1 MMVYSVFLAVD
12 YEGFD
17 PQAVFASREQAL
29 AFIRSAG
36 VPGIGQYCI
45 IASELGQPIDVMHP
59 DTCEWL

>member
-1 MMVYSVFLAVD
+1 MVVYSVFLAVD

-29 AFIRSAG
+29 EYIRYAG

-45 IASELGQPIDVMHP
+45 IASELGQHIDVTHP
-59 DTCEWL
+59 GTCEFL